1 MKGWTIG
8 LALAGVIAA
17 GAARANPLDI
27 YGFGARAMAMGN
39 AYTALAADPSANYY
53 NPAGLAMTDRV
64 QIDAGYLYTS
74 PALSMDGRDQEVDA
88 SNGLMAGILVPGDFG
103 PVRVA
108 FGLGVFLPDSR
119 ISRVRALPQFQP
131 RFVMLDNRPQRLFI
145 SANLAVMPYPGLSIG
160 GGVSFVTDTHG
171 GVQIEGTLF
180 PEADRALLRTTVD
193 VDFQTVRYPEAGV
206 TWAPRPDLRIGVVY
220 RGEVK
225 VELDITASVSGEI
238 RELLGAK
245 PLSGSFDVSSF
256 NTNLFSP
263 QQVFFGV
270 AWEPVAGTTVAMD
283 FGWLDWS
290 SFPSDTATV
299 TIDFQLDLVDTTGLV
314 PDSVAP
320 EDPGFHDIFTLRL
333 GAEHTIPTLDWLD
346 VTLRGGYAFE
356 PTPVPDQPG
365 GTSYVDTDKHLFTL
379 GAGLGFL
386 DPMADGAPRPIQVD
400 LSFQWFHYVPRTIEK
415 ASPADLIGDF
425 TAEGHVWSLGAG
437 ARFAL

>member
-1 MKGWTIG
+1 MRRLL
-8 LALAGVIAA
+8 LAALVCAA
-17 GAARANPLDI
+17 GAARANPLDV
-27 YGFGARAMAMGN
+27 YGFGARAMGMAN
-39 AYTALAADPSANYY
+39 AYTALAADPSASYY

-64 QIDAGYLYTS
+64 QIDAGYLYTAPS
-74 PALSMDGRDQEVDA
+74 LLMDGVDQQVDP

-108 FGLGVFLPDSR
+108 FGMGVFLPDSR

-131 RFVMLDNRPQRLFI
+131 RFVMLDNRPQRLYI

-160 GGVSFVTDTHG
+160 GGVSFVTETHG

-180 PEADRALLRTTVD
+180 PEAERALLSTAVD
-193 VDFQTVRYPEAGV
+193 VDFETVRYPEAGV
-206 TWAPRPDLRIGVVY
+206 TWAPRPDLRIGMVY

-238 RELLGAK
+238 KELLGSK
-245 PLSGSFDVSSF
+245 TLTGNFDVSSY

-270 AWEPVAGTTVAMD
+270 GWEVVPGTLVALD

-290 SFPSDTATV
+290 SFPTDTATV
-299 TIDFQLDLVDTTGLV
+299 TIDFELDLVDTSGLI
-314 PDSVAP
+314 PESVAP
-320 EDPGFHDIFTLRL
+320 SDPGFHDIFTLRV
-333 GAEHTIPTLDWLD
+333 GAEQTLTAVDWMD
-346 VTLRGGYAFE
+346 VALRGGYAYE

-365 GTSYVDTDKHLFTL
+365 DTSYVDSDKHLFTL
-379 GAGLGFL
+379 GAGLSFL
-386 DPMADGAPRPIQVD
+386 DPLADGAPRPIQLD
-400 LSFQWFHYVPRTIEK
+400 LSFQYFHYVPRTIEK